1 MPSLGVDVPLL
12 TTAIPPRFGNFRRA
26 SGVQETK
33 TVSTDDQ
40 RLIAECL
47 QGDTLAFGELIRR
60 YQDRLFNLVYRLLG
74 SVEDAQD
81 VVQDTFLNAYKSL
94 QTFKGDAEFFT
105 WLYRIAWNTAVSL
118 KRKQRLA
125 MSLHAG
131 RSGQGGIDPL
141 DVSEGNQ
148 PGHALE
154 RAEQDQRIQQ
164 ALDRLSPEHRA
175 VLVLKE
181 MEGQKY
187 ETIADILQLPVG
199 TIRSR
204 LHRARIELR
213 EILERDEG
221 LGLD

>member
-1 MPSLGVDVPLL
+1 M
-12 TTAIPPRFGNFRRA
+12 T
-26 SGVQETK
+26 
-33 TVSTDDQ
+33 TDDH

-47 QGDTLAFGELIRR
+47 RGDMLAFGELVRR

-94 QTFKGDAEFFT
+94 NTFKGDAEFFT

-118 KRKQRLA
+118 KRKQRMAL
-125 MSLHAG
+125 SLQAS
-131 RSGQGGIDPL
+131 RPGQSGIDPL
-141 DVSEGNQ
+141 DDSEGNR

-154 RAEQDQRIQQ
+154 RAEQERRVQD
-164 ALDRLSPEHRA
+164 ALNRLSPEHRA

-187 ETIADILQLPVG
+187 ETIAEILQVPVG

-213 EILERDEG
+213 EILESDEE
-221 LGLD
+221 LE

>member
-1 MPSLGVDVPLL
+1 M
-12 TTAIPPRFGNFRRA
+12 
-26 SGVQETK
+26 
-33 TVSTDDQ
+33 STDDH

-81 VVQDTFLNAYKSL
+81 VVQETFLNAYKSL

-125 MSLHAG
+125 MSLYAG
-131 RSGQGGIDPL
+131 RTGAGGIDPL
-141 DVSEGNQ
+141 DDSDGSQ
-148 PGHALE
+148 PGQALE
-154 RAEQDQRIQQ
+154 RAEQEGRIQK
-164 ALDRLSPEHRA
+164 ALNRLSPEHRA

-187 ETIADILQLPVG
+187 ETIAAILQVPVG

-204 LHRARIELR
+204 LHRARMELR
-213 EILERDEG
+213 DILERDEEISPE
-221 LGLD
+221 